1 MLDAELKQGGWSL
14 LYYDTLKLIGKY
26 KIKGSKKV
34 NPKTMEEKDVFVN
47 INYAEV
53 CLLNIII
60 QLGNI
65 KDNTSCTMKNSN
77 LSEIMNAEERQV
89 QLYLH
94 NLKQIGVIYSHED
107 RLKGNKCITTKRTI
121 YVDYA
126 KIKELSTCE
135 KSHVVE
141 TQPHVKFGT
150 KDMLKTVPSTCE
162 ISHPNNDN
170 NNDIYNDSYMGVK
183 INTSDIKISRTGELE
198 YILKRHN
205 IDEEDIKNII
215 RDNNIDDVTDFICF
229 LYYMTK
235 KDDCIA
241 MSSVPKMENILSAYF
256 VCNKLKDIRSGY
268 ELYKEDIIE
277 YASEEQ
283 KILFTT
289 SNFFHQ
295 FSSSATLDS
304 NKIESLK
311 RLLSHGARLGTSFFK
326 RNLGRTVAG

>member
-1 MLDAELKQGGWSL
+1 MLDSELKLGGWSL

-26 KIKGSKKV
+26 KIKGNKKV

-47 INYAEV
+47 INYAEA

-94 NLKQIGVIYSHED
+94 KLKQIGVIYSHED

-126 KIKELSTCE
+126 KIRELSTCE

-141 TQPHVKFGT
+141 TQPHVKLGT

-170 NNDIYNDSYMGVK
+170 NNDIYNDSYTGVK
-183 INTSDIKISRTGELE
+183 INMSDIKISRRKDLE
-198 YILKRHN
+198 YIL
-205 IDEEDIKNII
+205 DLYETTEEDIIKII
-215 RDNNIDDVTDFICF
+215 YDNNIDDCDDFVHLLHYETEDINLRYGRKILNIQDVVSNYHKFHNYNKFQKGDNFKITDVLEYISKEQSNKVFNYFFEMFSSTTDIKSDLQVEG
-229 LYYMTK
+229 LY
-235 KDDCIA
+235 
-241 MSSVPKMENILSAYF
+241 KMISEGAKISTHYF
-256 VCNKLKDIRSGY
+256 VRNSKR
-268 ELYKEDIIE
+268 
-277 YASEEQ
+277 
-283 KILFTT
+283 
-289 SNFFHQ
+289 HQ
-295 FSSSATLDS
+295 
-304 NKIESLK
+304 
-311 RLLSHGARLGTSFFK
+311 
-326 RNLGRTVAG
+326 

>member
-141 TQPHVKFGT
+141 TQPHVKSGT
-150 KDMLKTVPSTCE
+150 KDMLKTVSSTCE

-170 NNDIYNDSYMGVK
+170 NNDIYNDSYTGVK
-183 INTSDIKISRTGELE
+183 TNISEIKISRTKDLE
-198 YILKRHN
+198 YIKNLYGKT
-205 IDEEDIKNII
+205 EEDIIKII
-215 RDNNIDDVTDFICF
+215 QDNNIDDADDFVNLFYLMIESKYSISGEKTVQVDDIVSNYHKF
-229 LYYMTK
+229 HRLNEFHI
-235 KDDCIA
+235 KDTFKYFD
-241 MSSVPKMENILSAYF
+241 IL
-256 VCNKLKDIRSGY
+256 
-268 ELYKEDIIE
+268 E
-277 YASEEQ
+277 
-283 KILFTT
+283 
-289 SNFFHQ
+289 
-295 FSSSATLDS
+295 FSSKEQSD
-304 NKIESLK
+304 KIFDWFFDGRNYSIEIKSQMQIDALHK
-311 RLLSHGARLGTSFFK
+311 IIDQGAKINAYYFQ
-326 RNLGRTVAG
+326 RNFGRK

>member
-26 KIKGSKKV
+26 KIIGNKKIDQ
-34 NPKTMEEKDVFVN
+34 KTKEEKDIFVN

-141 TQPHVKFGT
+141 TQPHVNFGT

-170 NNDIYNDSYMGVK
+170 NNDIYNDSYTGVK
-183 INTSDIKISRTGELE
+183 INTSDIKISRTRDLE
-198 YILKRHN
+198 YIVDLYN
-205 IDEEDIKNII
+205 ITEADIIKII
-215 RDNNIDDVTDFICF
+215 QENNIDDADDFVHL
-229 LYYMTK
+229 LYYETDSTNIRYGRNILNIQDVVLNYHK
-235 KDDCIA
+235 YHNYNKFQTGDELRQDDILTYISKDQSTRVLRWFFKYYN
-241 MSSVPKMENILSAYF
+241 SSVKIETDKQVEILYKIIEEGAKMSTHYF
-256 VCNKLKDIRSGY
+256 VRNSR
-268 ELYKEDIIE
+268 
-277 YASEEQ
+277 
-283 KILFTT
+283 KI
-289 SNFFHQ
+289 
-295 FSSSATLDS
+295 
-304 NKIESLK
+304 
-311 RLLSHGARLGTSFFK
+311 
-326 RNLGRTVAG
+326 

>member
-1 MLDAELKQGGWSL
+1 MLDSELKLGGWSL

-26 KIKGSKKV
+26 KIKGNKKV

-47 INYAEV
+47 INYAEA

-126 KIKELSTCE
+126 KIRELSTCE

-141 TQPHVKFGT
+141 TQPHVKLGT

-170 NNDIYNDSYMGVK
+170 NNDIYNDSYTGVK
-183 INTSDIKISRTGELE
+183 INMSDIKISRRKDLE
-198 YILKRHN
+198 YIL
-205 IDEEDIKNII
+205 DLYETTEEDIIKII
-215 RDNNIDDVTDFICF
+215 YDNNIDDCDDFVHLLHYETEDINLRYGRKILNIQDVVSNYHKFHNYNKFQKGDNFKITDVLEYISKEQSNKVFNYFFEMFSSTTDIKSDLQVEG
-229 LYYMTK
+229 LY
-235 KDDCIA
+235 
-241 MSSVPKMENILSAYF
+241 KMISEGAKISTHYF
-256 VCNKLKDIRSGY
+256 VRNSKR
-268 ELYKEDIIE
+268 
-277 YASEEQ
+277 
-283 KILFTT
+283 
-289 SNFFHQ
+289 HQ
-295 FSSSATLDS
+295 
-304 NKIESLK
+304 
-311 RLLSHGARLGTSFFK
+311 
-326 RNLGRTVAG
+326 